1 MDKPKLK
8 ATASPKTRQQFKL
21 EKNTKFQA
29 DFRYNQSKVTL
40 RDRNVG
46 RSSNFILPVER
57 LLFECLNSRLRMN
70 NSTRHDN
77 LLSDDFLYYISVS
90 LYLYFRIPYRLVI
103 GKTDSSHLLTYKP
116 PRSPY
121 LLSRPSP
128 AAGSF
133 LLIAVLRIRRS
144 LVAPCTLLG
153 LTIGTGWN
161 GIMRGHPPQ
170 WQC

>member
-57 LLFECLNSRLRMN
+57 YEKPCETSLRRN
-70 NSTRHDN
+70 RKKKRERKKKNFYLHEGIIDRCSPHSTPSGFD
-77 LLSDDFLYYISVS
+77 IKCKQ
-90 LYLYFRIPYRLVI
+90 IEKGKI
-103 GKTDSSHLLTYKP
+103 G
-116 PRSPY
+116 
-121 LLSRPSP
+121 
-128 AAGSF
+128 
-133 LLIAVLRIRRS
+133 
-144 LVAPCTLLG
+144 
-153 LTIGTGWN
+153 
-161 GIMRGHPPQ
+161 
-170 WQC
+170 

>member
-57 LLFECLNSRLRMN
+57 YEKPCETSLRRSWKQEKKRERERKKIFTSMKGS
-70 NSTRHDN
+70 STD
-77 LLSDDFLYYISVS
+77 
-90 LYLYFRIPYRLVI
+90 
-103 GKTDSSHLLTYKP
+103 
-116 PRSPY
+116 
-121 LLSRPSP
+121 
-128 AAGSF
+128 
-133 LLIAVLRIRRS
+133 VLRIVLLRGLISNANRS
-144 LVAPCTLLG
+144 RKGRSVRKLFRVS
-153 LTIGTGWN
+153 TGETSF
-161 GIMRGHPPQ
+161 HQ
-170 WQC
+170 